1 MIILYAIPENDSRA
15 ARLRDILSEE
25 GIAHRYVGS
34 DAAGHTL
41 GELFAGDDTP
51 KPHAAADLPEDPGI
65 IFNAADI
72 DHDAAAKFLDKLVD
86 NGIVFGY
93 QVLADESMM
102 ALPLGD
108 ILIGHRDYQQFLA
121 KLAFLQQM
129 IDGCAALKETSYD
142 PDKWSALKIA
152 IANGNDFLDAVVS
165 DTDSQFDQIDPK
177 DIDGLIANLQN
188 AMKQLL
194 G

>member
-1 MIILYAIPENDSRA
+1 MILLYAIPENDSRA
-15 ARLRDILSEE
+15 KRLSELLAE
-25 GIAHRYVGS
+25 SGLDHRYIAT

-41 GELFAGDDTP
+41 GALFAGEHTP
-51 KPHAAADLPEDPGI
+51 NPHPAADLPEDPGI

-72 DHDAAAKFLDKLVD
+72 SHDDAAAFLDKLVD

-93 QVLADESMM
+93 QVLADETMM
-102 ALPLGD
+102 NLPLGD

-121 KLAFLQQM
+121 KLGFLQQM
-129 IDGCAALKETSYD
+129 IDGCAALKETRYD

-177 DIDGLIANLQN
+177 DIDRLIANLQT
-188 AMKQLL
+188 AMKNLL

>member
-15 ARLRDILSEE
+15 VRLREMLSEE
-25 GIAHRYVGS
+25 GIDHRYVGT

-51 KPHAAADLPEDPGI
+51 KPHAAQDLPEDPGI

-72 DHDAAAKFLDKLVD
+72 DHDEAAKFLDKLVD

-93 QVLADESMM
+93 QVLADATMM
-102 ALPLGD
+102 DLPLGD

-121 KLAFLQQM
+121 KLSFLQQM

-188 AMKQLL
+188 AMKNLL